1 MAITKFKE
9 VGYTLSKLLDDIQ
22 MGEIGLPEIQRPFIW
37 PNTKVR
43 NLFDSMYKGFPVG
56 YLLFWANRTGD
67 GSRQIGTD
75 VKLRVPHLLI
85 IDGQQRLT
93 SLYAVMKRVPV
104 VRNNYQTEIIRIAF
118 NPLKEIFDVTDVAI
132 EKDPEYIPDIS
143 LIWASDI
150 GIFKLVD
157 SYLSRLKSTREISP
171 EDENKIKSSINKLDN
186 IESFPFSILEISGD
200 ATEEEV
206 SDIFV
211 RINSEGTSLNQ
222 ADFIL
227 TLMSVFWDQGRFQLE
242 EFCKQTRIQSENKPS
257 PYNHLIK
264 PNPDQMI
271 RVDIGFGFKRARL
284 KNIYNILRG
293 KDIDTGEFSD
303 KRREEQF
310 SILKSAQ
317 SKILNIQTWQEFLK
331 CIIQAG
337 YRSQDMITSEITLL
351 YAYVFFLIGKYD
363 FNLSPHLLRK
373 LIARWFFATEMVSRY
388 TGSFESLMEQDL
400 SRLRDIH
407 SSNEFVAYLNKIIDE
422 TLTDDYW
429 EITLPNELN
438 TSSARTPV
446 LFAYYASLN
455 LLNAQVLFSEIRIP
469 ELLDPTIKSKKAP
482 IERHHLFPKGYL
494 KKMGINERRIT
505 NTLANY
511 ALVEWSDNIEISD
524 NAPFEYVPKYE
535 KRFSTKVLNQMYYW
549 HALPKNWYNLD
560 YGEFVQDRQKRIA
573 KVIRKG
579 FEKLNM

>member
-9 VGYTLSKLLDDIQ
+9 VGYTLSKLLDDVQ

-56 YLLFWANRTGD
+56 YLLFWANRIGD

-104 VRNNYQTEIIRIAF
+104 VRNNYQSEIIRIAF

-132 EKDPEYIPDIS
+132 EKDPEFIPDIS

-186 IESFPFSILEISGD
+186 IESFPFSVLEISGD

-455 LLNAQVLFSEIRIP
+455 LLNAQVLFSEIRIL

-494 KKMGINERRIT
+494 SKMGINERRIT

-524 NAPFEYVPKYE
+524 NPPFEYVPKYE
-535 KRFSTKVLNQMYYW
+535 KRFSTKDLNQMYYW
-549 HALPKNWYNLD
+549 HALPKNWYNLS
-560 YGEFVQDRQKRIA
+560 YGEFVQERQKRIA

>member
-56 YLLFWANRTGD
+56 YLLFWANRIGD

-75 VKLRVPHLLI
+75 VKLRVPYLLI

-351 YAYVFFLIGKYD
+351 YAYVFFLIGKYV

>member
-37 PNTKVR
+37 RNTKVR

-56 YLLFWANRTGD
+56 YLLFWANRIGD

-75 VKLRVPHLLI
+75 VKLRVPYLLI

>member
-56 YLLFWANRTGD
+56 YLLFWANRIGD

-75 VKLRVPHLLI
+75 VKLRVPYLLI

-494 KKMGINERRIT
+494 KKVGINERRIT

>member
-104 VRNNYQTEIIRIAF
+104 VRNNYQSEIIRIAF
-118 NPLKEIFDVTDVAI
+118 NPFKEIFDVTDVAI

-242 EFCKQTRIQSENKPS
+242 EFCRQTRIQSENKPS
-257 PYNHLIK
+257 PYNHIIK
-264 PNPDQMI
+264 PDPDQMI

-284 KNIYNILRG
+284 RNIYNILRG

-303 KRREEQF
+303 ERREKQF
-310 SILKSAQ
+310 SILRDAQ

-331 CIIQAG
+331 CIVQAG
-337 YRSQDMITSEITLL
+337 YRSEDMITSEITLL

-363 FNLSPHLLRK
+363 YKLTPHLLRK
-373 LIARWFFATEMVSRY
+373 LIARWFFATELVSRY

-407 SSNEFVAYLNKIIDE
+407 TSNEFIAYLNKIIDE

-429 EITLPNELN
+429 EITLPNGLN
-438 TSSARTPV
+438 TSSARSPV
-446 LFAYYASLN
+446 LFGYYAALN
-455 LLNAQVLFSEIRIP
+455 LLNAQVLFSDIRIP
-469 ELLDPTIKSKKAP
+469 ELLDPTIKSNKAP
-482 IERHHLFPKGYL
+482 LERHHLFPKGYL
-494 KKMGINERRIT
+494 SKMGINEKRIT
-505 NTLANY
+505 NSLANY

-524 NAPFEYVPKYE
+524 KAPNEYVPEYE
-535 KRFSTKVLNQMYYW
+535 KIFSTKDINQMYFW
-549 HALPKNWYNLD
+549 HALPKNWYNM
-560 YGEFVQDRQKRIA
+560 GFNEFLQERQKRIA

-579 FEKLNM
+579 FDKLKM

>member
-56 YLLFWANRTGD
+56 YLLFWANRIGD

-75 VKLRVPHLLI
+75 VKLRVPYLLI